1 MQFNYKQ
8 LHKLILHPL
17 LIGLVSVGA
26 ITSVSKASFI
36 AKNRITTTQAVAQQ
50 VVQNQGIYRSDRFKF
65 QFSYSSKYF
74 VIDNKISTPSNQI
87 DSPLASIDIWTK
99 NHAQKIRNGEYA
111 GGTEYPA
118 NVSITVNNNPK
129 KLPLQIWVKQSNQFS
144 DTRNFQSARIAGQTG
159 IKFQSSGLY
168 ENENVAFVNPRDG
181 RIIVIKLSK
190 TNYGNN
196 DALYRRAYHQVINSF
211 TLLNNRR

>member
-1 MQFNYKQ
+1 MQAHNKQ
-8 LHKLILHPL
+8 LHKLIVYPL
-17 LIGLVSVGA
+17 LIALVTVGA
-26 ITSVSKASFI
+26 IAS
-36 AKNRITTTQAVAQQ
+36 ASTANTVAPNSTTTPKQSVK
-50 VVQNQGIYRSDRFKF
+50 NQGIYRSDRFKF
-65 QFSYSSKYF
+65 QFSYSTKDF
-74 VIDNKISTPSNQI
+74 VIDNKISTPRNPT

-99 NHAQKIRNGEYA
+99 NHAQKLRNGEYA

-118 NVSITVNNNPK
+118 NVSITINNNPK
-129 KLPLQIWVKQSNQFS
+129 KLPLQRWVQQSNQFS
-144 DTRNFQSARIAGQTG
+144 ATRDFKAARIAGQTG

-168 ENENVAFVNPRDG
+168 EDENVAFVNPRDG

-196 DALYRRAYHQVINSF
+196 DAIYRQAYQQVINSF